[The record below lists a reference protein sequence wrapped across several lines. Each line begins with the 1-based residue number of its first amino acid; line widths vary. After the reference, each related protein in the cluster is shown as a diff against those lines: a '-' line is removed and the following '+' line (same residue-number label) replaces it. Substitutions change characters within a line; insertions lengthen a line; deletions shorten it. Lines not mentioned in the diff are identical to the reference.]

1 MFKLLLG
8 DQCHI
13 YTKNYPFDI
22 TVAPEATN
30 SEDGKK
36 IKCSNA
42 VQIQEKLTFYP
53 KNNEYISSL

>member
-8 DQCHI
+8 DQCNI

-22 TVAPEATN
+22 TVASEATD

-36 IKCSNA
+36 YK
-42 VQIQEKLTFYP
+42 KY
-53 KNNEYISSL
+53 KM

>member
-22 TVAPEATN
+22 TVASEATD

-36 IKCSNA
+36 CK
-42 VQIQEKLTFYP
+42 KY
-53 KNNEYISSL
+53 KM